1 MPTRPESPAADTARR
16 EAEGWADLADGI
28 DAAGLG
34 TVTEHA
40 VIPEFD
46 PADDLA
52 RRARRW
58 SYELPDHGLAHLCR
72 LAAGL
77 ADVEAAAWADRDPI
91 IATRA
96 AEDRRF
102 LFGDRIVHWA
112 VPVLVAA
119 DSDVSILLTLGDR
132 MRPAPAESV
141 GEGLLLP
148 GHDIYG
154 PADEPTPLDAR
165 LASLWGGWPPGHT
178 RDGDP
183 VAHYARAA
191 ATWAGLATTHPGTEA
206 MWTALAVRARKTKE
220 LASGQ

>member
-16 EAEGWADLADGI
+16 EAEGWADLAD
-28 DAAGLG
+28 DLDTAGLG
-34 TVTEHA
+34 DVTEHA

-58 SYELPDHGLAHLCR
+58 SHELPGHGLAQLCR
-72 LAAGL
+72 FAAGL

-112 VPVLVAA
+112 VPVLVATGA
-119 DSDVSILLTLGDR
+119 DASFLLTLGDR

-154 PADEPTPLDAR
+154 PADEPATPDAR
-165 LASLWGGWPPGHT
+165 LASLWGGWPPGYEQK
-178 RDGDP
+178 DDP
-183 VAHYARAA
+183 VGFYLRAA
-191 ATWAGLATTHPGTEA
+191 AIWAELAAKHPGTEA
-206 MWTALAVRARKTKE
+206 MWLALSHRAEKTTALACE
-220 LASGQ
+220 

>member
-16 EAEGWADLADGI
+16 EAEGWADLADDL

-34 TVTEHA
+34 DVTEHS

-58 SYELPDHGLAHLCR
+58 SYELPGHGLTHLCR
-72 LAAGL
+72 FAAGL
-77 ADVEAAAWADRDPI
+77 ADVEATAWADRDPI

-119 DSDVSILLTLGDR
+119 GADATFLLTLGDR

-154 PADEPTPLDAR
+154 PADEPTALDAR
-165 LASLWGGWPPGHT
+165 MASLWGGWPPGYGQ
-178 RDGDP
+178 DKEP
-183 VAHYARAA
+183 VALYERAA
-191 ATWAGLATTHPGTEA
+191 STCSELAATHPGTEA
-206 MWTALAVRARKTKE
+206 MWTALAHRAATTGD
-220 LASGQ
+220 LARR

>member
-16 EAEGWADLADGI
+16 EAEGWADLADDL

-34 TVTEHA
+34 DVSEHA

-46 PADDLA
+46 PAEDLA

-58 SYELPDHGLAHLCR
+58 SYELPGHGLAHLCR
-72 LAAGL
+72 FAAGL

-119 DSDVSILLTLGDR
+119 DTDPGFLLRLGDR

-154 PADEPTPLDAR
+154 PADEPTTLDVR
-165 LASLWGGWPPGHT
+165 LASLWGGWPPGYGEAN
-178 RDGDP
+178 DAGGL
-183 VAHYARAA
+183 YERAV
-191 ATWAGLATTHPGTEA
+191 ATWVELAATHPGTEA
-206 MWTALAVRARKTKE
+206 MWTALADRARKTRG
-220 LASGQ
+220 LARS